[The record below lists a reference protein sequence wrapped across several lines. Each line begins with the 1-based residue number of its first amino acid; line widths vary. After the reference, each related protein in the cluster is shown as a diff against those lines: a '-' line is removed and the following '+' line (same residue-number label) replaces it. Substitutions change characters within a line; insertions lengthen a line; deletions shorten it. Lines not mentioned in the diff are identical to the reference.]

1 MILSGIFLYTMEKSE
16 SKAVEFIYQETEI
29 HFLLGNEK
37 NVMVNA
43 TEMAKAFGKRIEN
56 FRRLDETKVFIN
68 ALLKHENSK
77 LAHSHVSEL
86 RPKKMT
92 ESDLIQ
98 TKNGVATYYHR
109 KLALE
114 FATWLDVDFKVWII
128 DTIDDLLFGNYKK
141 HWDAHVKQEDAK
153 TLMEEAKQR
162 LLLNPTQADVIAY
175 FNAENEF
182 KSAKSEKQ
190 KAISN
195 QYKLFEQ

>member
-1 MILSGIFLYTMEKSE
+1 MKNQE
-16 SKAVEFIYQETEI
+16 SKAVEFIYQDSEI

-43 TEMAKAFGKRIEN
+43 TEMAKAFGKRIED
-56 FRRLDETKVFIN
+56 FKRLDGTKNFIN

-77 LAHSHVSEL
+77 LAHADVREL
-86 RPKKMT
+86 DSKKMT

-98 TKNGVATYYHR
+98 TKNGIATYYHR

-128 DTIDDLLFGNYKK
+128 DTIDELLFGNYKK

-153 TLMEEAKQR
+153 TIMEETKKR
-162 LLLNPTQADVIAY
+162 LLVNPTQTDVVAY
-175 FNAENEF
+175 FKAENEF

-190 KAISN
+190 KAIFS
-195 QYKLFEQ
+195 QYRLFENS

>member
-1 MILSGIFLYTMEKSE
+1 MEKPQ

-43 TEMAKAFGKRIEN
+43 TEMAKAFGKEIDN
-56 FRRLDETKVFIN
+56 FLRLDSTKKFISS
-68 ALLKHENSK
+68 LLKRENSK
-77 LAHSHVSEL
+77 IIPSDVRGYLTEEDIVIG
-86 RPKKMT
+86 KKR
-92 ESDLIQ
+92 
-98 TKNGVATYYHR
+98 GGTYMHR

-114 FATWLDVDFKVWII
+114 FASWLDIDFKVWII
-128 DTIDDLLFGNYKK
+128 DMIDDLLFGNYKK

-153 TLMEEAKQR
+153 TLMEDAKKR
-162 LLLNPTQADVIAY
+162 LLLNPTPADVLIY

-190 KAISN
+190 KAISS
-195 QYKLFEQ
+195 QYRLFEQS